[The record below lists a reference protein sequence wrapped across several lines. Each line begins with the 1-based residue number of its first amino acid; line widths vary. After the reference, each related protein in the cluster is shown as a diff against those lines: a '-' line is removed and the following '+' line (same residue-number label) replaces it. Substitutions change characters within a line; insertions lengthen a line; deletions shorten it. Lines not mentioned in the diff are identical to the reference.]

1 MLPLLSILVNFAGNS
16 TAEVLLLE
24 LGPGAA
30 VLVRG
35 VSIDQATCLCVDR
48 EAAASF
54 GAICLQTYTGCTA
67 GRTESTTKGLCS
79 SAAAV
84 QQCRRLMRRA
94 GQQSCRAS
102 ALAPSSAVAVCE
114 RATGEQMSGSV
125 SGRSGHAASQCRQG
139 VQSVAE
145 VLRQLQLRLQSS
157 LECRSDGYYC
167 CQHRPRQMPDAWRCQ
182 AE

>member
-94 GQQSCRAS
+94 AVEQSK
-102 ALAPSSAVAVCE
+102 
-114 RATGEQMSGSV
+114 
-125 SGRSGHAASQCRQG
+125 RSR
-139 VQSVAE
+139 
-145 VLRQLQLRLQSS
+145 S
-157 LECRSDGYYC
+157 LECCGSLRAC
-167 CQHRPRQMPDAWRCQ
+167 NRRTNVWQCVRQEWTCRKSMQAGRAKRRRCAQAATAETAIITRVSLGRLLLLSASSKTDA
-182 AE
+182 